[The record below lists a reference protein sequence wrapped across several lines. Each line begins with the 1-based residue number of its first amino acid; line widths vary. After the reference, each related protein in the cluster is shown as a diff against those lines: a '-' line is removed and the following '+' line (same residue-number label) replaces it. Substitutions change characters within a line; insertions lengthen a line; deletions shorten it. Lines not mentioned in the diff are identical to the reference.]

1 MNCQRWLTIRKKSGE
16 FMAKNKMEQLHMEQ
30 PEKKLGFF
38 QKLFYYFLIP
48 VVFCIAVL
56 LVITM
61 FTEKNVFEYIEELPF
76 ISSNDDNELV
86 DPSAETEQK
95 IVSLQAELKEKEAE
109 IAQIQSQFD
118 SATVENE
125 QLRSEMEQL
134 QYEIEK
140 LKISQE
146 ESVKEFKEILATYE
160 KMSAKKAAPILVE
173 MNETEAVR
181 ILSNMKPDTLT
192 AIFEKMSPQD
202 AAKYT
207 QLLTN
212 E

>member
-1 MNCQRWLTIRKKSGE
+1 MK
-16 FMAKNKMEQLHMEQ
+16 FMAKKSSELNSERVRMEQ
-30 PEKKLGFF
+30 PEKKMGFF
-38 QKLFYYFLIP
+38 QKLFAFFLIP
-48 VVFCIAVL
+48 IIFCIALL
-56 LVITM
+56 LVITL
-61 FTEKNVFEYIEELPF
+61 FTEKNIFEYMEQIPLFSSDEEQLEN
-76 ISSNDDNELV
+76 SNTEI
-86 DPSAETEQK
+86 EQK
-95 IVSLQAELKEKEAE
+95 LVSLQAELHEKEAE
-109 IAQIQSQFD
+109 IVQIQSQYD
-118 SATVENE
+118 SATNENI
-125 QLRSEMEQL
+125 QLLGEIEQL

-146 ESVKEFKEILATYE
+146 ESIKEFKDILATFE

-181 ILSNMKPDTLT
+181 ILSNMKPDNLK

-212 E
+212 

>member
-1 MNCQRWLTIRKKSGE
+1 
-16 FMAKNKMEQLHMEQ
+16 MAKPINSEQVHMEQ
-30 PEKKLGFF
+30 PEKKSGFF
-38 QKLFYYFLIP
+38 QKLFSYFLISI
-48 VVFCIAVL
+48 VFCIAVL
-56 LVITM
+56 LIITM
-61 FTEKNVFEYIEELPF
+61 VTEKNVFEYIEELPLF
-76 ISSNDDNELV
+76 SSDSDQKLFT
-86 DPSAETEQK
+86 SSSETEQK
-95 IVSLQAELKEKEAE
+95 IVTLQAELQEKEAG

-118 SATVENE
+118 STTVENN
-125 QLRSEMEQL
+125 QLQVEIERL

-146 ESVKEFKEILATYE
+146 ESIKEFKDILSTYE
-160 KMSAKKAAPILVE
+160 KMSAKKAAPIIIE

-202 AAKYT
+202 AAKFT
-207 QLLTN
+207 QLLT

>member
-1 MNCQRWLTIRKKSGE
+1 
-16 FMAKNKMEQLHMEQ
+16 MAKPINSEQVHMEQ
-30 PEKKLGFF
+30 PEKKSGFF

-56 LVITM
+56 LVITII
-61 FTEKNVFEYIEELPF
+61 TEKNVFEYIEELPF
-76 ISSNDDNELV
+76 FSSDSDQQLLA
-86 DPSAETEQK
+86 SSGETEQK
-95 IVSLQAELKEKEAE
+95 IVSLQAKLQEKEAE

-118 SATVENE
+118 SASLENNQLQVEIE
-125 QLRSEMEQL
+125 RL

-146 ESVKEFKEILATYE
+146 ESIKEFKDILSTYE
-160 KMSAKKAAPILVE
+160 KMSAKKAATIIVE

-202 AAKYT
+202 AAKFT
-207 QLLTN
+207 QLLTD
-212 E
+212 

>member
-16 FMAKNKMEQLHMEQ
+16 FMAKNKIEQVHMEQ
-30 PEKKLGFF
+30 PEKKSGFF

-56 LVITM
+56 LVITLLS
-61 FTEKNVFEYIEELPF
+61 EKNVFEYIEELPF
-76 ISSNDDNELV
+76 FSSNDDQQLL
-86 DPSAETEQK
+86 DSSGETKQK
-95 IVSLQAELKEKEAE
+95 IVSLQAELQEKEAE
-109 IAQIQSQFD
+109 IAKVQSQFD
-118 SATVENE
+118 SATVENH
-125 QLRSEMEQL
+125 QLQVEIERL

-146 ESVKEFKEILATYE
+146 ESTKEFKDILSTFE
-160 KMSAKKAAPILVE
+160 KMSAKKAAPIIVQ

>member
-16 FMAKNKMEQLHMEQ
+16 FMAKNNIEQVHMEQ

-38 QKLFYYFLIP
+38 QKLFLYFLIP

-61 FTEKNVFEYIEELPF
+61 FSEKNVFEYIEELPF
-76 ISSNDDNELV
+76 ISSNDEQQLLA
-86 DPSAETEQK
+86 SSGETEQK
-95 IVSLQAELKEKEAE
+95 MVSLQAELQQKEAE
-109 IAQIQSQFD
+109 ISQIQSKFD
-118 SATVENE
+118 SATVENQ
-125 QLRSEMEQL
+125 QLQGEIERL

-146 ESVKEFKEILATYE
+146 ESFKEFKEILSTFE
-160 KMSAKKAAPILVE
+160 KMSAKKAAPIIVE
-173 MNETEAVR
+173 MNEAEAVR

-212 E
+212 

>member
-1 MNCQRWLTIRKKSGE
+1 
-16 FMAKNKMEQLHMEQ
+16 MAKNKIEQVHMEQ
-30 PEKKLGFF
+30 PEKKSGFF

-56 LVITM
+56 LVITLLS
-61 FTEKNVFEYIEELPF
+61 EKNVFEYIEELPF
-76 ISSNDDNELV
+76 FSSNDDQQLL
-86 DPSAETEQK
+86 DSSGETKQK
-95 IVSLQAELKEKEAE
+95 IVSLQAELQEKEAE
-109 IAQIQSQFD
+109 IAKVQSQFD
-118 SATVENE
+118 SATVENH
-125 QLRSEMEQL
+125 QLQVEIERL

-146 ESVKEFKEILATYE
+146 ESTKEFKDILSTFE
-160 KMSAKKAAPILVE
+160 KMSAKKAAPIIVQ

>member
-16 FMAKNKMEQLHMEQ
+16 FMAKNNSKQVHMEQ
-30 PEKKLGFF
+30 PEKKSGFF
-38 QKLFYYFLIP
+38 QKLFFWLIP
-48 VVFCIAVL
+48 IVFCVAVL
-56 LVITM
+56 LIITM

-76 ISSNDDNELV
+76 VSSSDKEENLLDSTGE
-86 DPSAETEQK
+86 AGQK

-109 IAQIQSQFD
+109 VAQIQTQFD
-118 SATVENE
+118 SASVENQ
-125 QLRSEMEQL
+125 QLQGEIERL

-140 LKISQE
+140 LKTSQE
-146 ESVKEFKEILATYE
+146 ESFKEFKEILTTFE
-160 KMSAKKAAPILVE
+160 KMSAKKAAPIIVE
-173 MNETEAVR
+173 MSETEAVR
-181 ILSNMKPDTLT
+181 ILSNMKPDTLK

-212 E
+212 

>member
-1 MNCQRWLTIRKKSGE
+1 
-16 FMAKNKMEQLHMEQ
+16 MAKNNIEQVHMEES
-30 PEKKLGFF
+30 EKKFGFF
-38 QKLFYYFLIP
+38 QKLFFYFLIP

-61 FTEKNVFEYIEELPF
+61 FSEKNVFEYIEELPF
-76 ISSNDDNELV
+76 ISSNDDQQLLE
-86 DPSAETEQK
+86 SSGETKQK
-95 IVSLQAELKEKEAE
+95 IVSLQAELQEKEAE
-109 IAQIQSQFD
+109 IAQIQSQFN
-118 SATVENE
+118 SATVENQ
-125 QLRSEMEQL
+125 QLQGEIERL

-146 ESVKEFKEILATYE
+146 ESMKDFKEILSTFE
-160 KMSAKKAAPILVE
+160 KMSAKKAAPIIVE

-181 ILSNMKPDTLT
+181 ILSKMKPDTLT

-212 E
+212 

>member
-1 MNCQRWLTIRKKSGE
+1 
-16 FMAKNKMEQLHMEQ
+16 MAKNNINQVHMEQ
-30 PEKKLGFF
+30 PEKKSGFF

-76 ISSNDDNELV
+76 FSSNDDQQLLDSSGE
-86 DPSAETEQK
+86 PSKK
-95 IVSLQAELKEKEAE
+95 IVSLQAELQEKEAK
-109 IAQIQSQFD
+109 IAKVQSQFD
-118 SATVENE
+118 SATVENH
-125 QLRSEMEQL
+125 QLQVEIERL

-146 ESVKEFKEILATYE
+146 ESTKEFKDILSTFE
-160 KMSAKKAAPILVE
+160 KMSAKKAAPIIVQ

>member
-1 MNCQRWLTIRKKSGE
+1 MI
-16 FMAKNKMEQLHMEQ
+16 FMAKKNSELKKVEQVRMEQ
-30 PEKKLGFF
+30 PEKKMGFF
-38 QKLFYYFLIP
+38 RKLFYFFLIP
-48 VVFCIAVL
+48 IVFCIAVL
-56 LVITM
+56 LIITL
-61 FTEKNVFEYIEELPF
+61 FTEKNIFEYIEQIPLF
-76 ISSNDDNELV
+76 SSDEKQLINSTTEI
-86 DPSAETEQK
+86 EQK
-95 IVSLQAELKEKEAE
+95 LVSLQAELQEKEAE
-109 IAQIQSQFD
+109 IVQVQSQFD
-118 SATVENE
+118 SATNENK
-125 QLRSEMEQL
+125 QLQGEIEQL

-146 ESVKEFKEILATYE
+146 ESIKEFKDILETFE

-181 ILSNMKPDTLT
+181 ILSNMKPDNLK

-212 E
+212 

>member
-1 MNCQRWLTIRKKSGE
+1 
-16 FMAKNKMEQLHMEQ
+16 MAKNRIEQMHMEQ
-30 PEKKLGFF
+30 PEKKSGFF
-38 QKLFYYFLIP
+38 QNFFWFLIP
-48 VVFCIAVL
+48 IVFCIAVL
-56 LVITM
+56 LIITL
-61 FTEKNVFEYIEELPF
+61 FTEKNVFEYFEQLPF
-76 ISSNDDNELV
+76 VSSNEDQQLIA
-86 DPSAETEQK
+86 SSGETEQK
-95 IVSLQAELKEKEAE
+95 IVTLQAELQEKEAE
-109 IAQIQSQFD
+109 VAKIQAQYD
-118 SATVENE
+118 SSTVENQ
-125 QLRSEMEQL
+125 QLQSEIERL

-146 ESVKEFKEILATYE
+146 ESVKEFKDILSTFE
-160 KMSAKKAAPILVE
+160 KMSPKKVAPIIGE

-212 E
+212 